1 MKYNLIPYYMS
12 LLKAVCSNF
21 YLLHLTLLFYGNSVV
36 VLVVCRSTERT
47 HTCLIISTEPI
58 QRSLMFLTYIVLQI
72 THRIHQ
78 FVFLQTCHSQMTL
91 QMSFTVRALTHQTRL
106 QGFQLSFLT
115 DVTQNFSC
123 FLRTFLF
130 IVIYELEIWWW
141 HCWKERLF
149 IISVNSF
156 NTVYKESHD
165 APHEAG
171 WMLWVFRDKE
181 WRLLR
186 NSNIKRSNAVSWSLL

>member
-1 MKYNLIPYYMS
+1 MS
-12 LLKAVCSNF
+12 LLKAVFSNF
-21 YLLHLTLLFYGNSVV
+21 YLLLLTLLFYRNSVV

-47 HTCLIISTEPI
+47 HTCLIISTEQL

-78 FVFLQTCHSQMTL
+78 FVFLQTCHSQMRL

-130 IVIYELEIWWW
+130 TVIYELTECGINLEI
-141 HCWKERLF
+141 R
-149 IISVNSF
+149 
-156 NTVYKESHD
+156 
-165 APHEAG
+165 
-171 WMLWVFRDKE
+171 
-181 WRLLR
+181 
-186 NSNIKRSNAVSWSLL
+186 SLLECFFTVWTAAGLAVVPALIQTGLAEVVSTWSRDWISEHVQTYRALNLFSQ